1 MRGGPLISVS
11 STVAG
16 GKRTISDS
24 RRYLGDERYEA
35 RAWQQSGGWGSAEI
49 HRTAEFA

>member
-16 GKRTISDS
+16 EAYGSPTRAVT
-24 RRYLGDERYEA
+24 LEMNAMEA